1 MSNNQFAGLPNNK
14 FGNAFDLSSLKA
26 PAAGQADLAY
36 SKVVTQANLVAEF
49 VKESNNKVVVLL
61 CWSPR
66 SAQAKEILEILGK
79 LESADKNSWL
89 LGTVNVDTQAAV
101 AQALQVQS
109 VPVAIAIIQ
118 EQMIPLFE
126 SVPPLDQVRLV
137 INKLL
142 ELAAGKGIGSAPEN
156 SAVVETPME
165 PEEEAAYA
173 AMEKGDYAA
182 AKAAYQ
188 GWLKRKPNDPVATI
202 GLAQAD
208 LMNRIN
214 GLDFA
219 LTLKSSKADDLTSQL
234 MCADIEIAQ
243 GDYEAAFNRLI
254 SAVKSFSAEDRDKA
268 KAHLLGLF
276 NLVDPADPRLV
287 KARGQL
293 ASALF

>member
-1 MSNNQFAGLPNNK
+1 MSFNKPVAGGAN
-14 FGNAFDLSSLKA
+14 FGNAFDLSTLKK
-26 PAAGQADLAY
+26 PTADQLPTVGIA
-36 SKVVTQANLVAEF
+36 VTQENLVSEF
-49 VKESNNKVVVLL
+49 VAKSKEQVVVLL
-61 CWSPR
+61 AWSAR
-66 SAQAKEILEILGK
+66 STQSKEILETLGK
-79 LESADKNSWL
+79 LEKADDGSWL
-89 LGTVNVDTQAAV
+89 LGTVDVDSQPQV
-101 AQALQVQS
+101 AQALQIKS
-109 VPVAIAIIQ
+109 VPVAIAIIA
-118 EQMIPLFE
+118 EQLLPLFE
-126 SVPPLDQVRLV
+126 SVPPADQVRLV

-142 ELAAGKGIGSAPEN
+142 ELASQKGVGAAPVGVTEI
-156 SAVVETPME
+156 PME
-165 PEEEAAYA
+165 AEEEAAYA

-182 AKAAYQ
+182 AKASYQ
-188 GWLKRKPNDPVATI
+188 AWLNRKPNDPIATI

-219 LTLKSSKADDLTSQL
+219 LTLKNSKADDLTSQL

-254 SAVKSFSAEDRDKA
+254 AAVKNFSSDDRYKA
-268 KAHLLGLF
+268 KSHLLQLF

>member
-1 MSNNQFAGLPNNK
+1 MSKNPFAGLPKNK

-26 PAAGQADLAY
+26 PSPSDLPTYGKA
-36 SKVVTQANLVAEF
+36 VTQTNLVAEF
-49 VKESNNKVVVLL
+49 VKESNNQVVVLL

-79 LESADKNSWL
+79 LQAADKNTWL
-89 LGTVNVDTQAAV
+89 LGTVNVDTEAAV

-118 EQMIPLFE
+118 EQIIPLFE
-126 SVPPLDQVRLV
+126 SVPPIDQVRLV

-156 SAVVETPME
+156 IAPAEIPME

-182 AKAAYQ
+182 AKASYQ
-188 GWLKRKPNDPVATI
+188 AWLKRKPNDPIAII

-219 LTLKSSKADDLTSQL
+219 LTLRNAKPDDLTSQL

-254 SAVKSFSAEDRDKA
+254 AAVKSFAGDDRDKA
-268 KAHLLGLF
+268 KNHLLSLF

>member
-1 MSNNQFAGLPNNK
+1 MSTNPQTGLPNNK

-26 PAAGQADLAY
+26 PAAGESTITY
-36 SKVVTQANLVAEF
+36 GKEVTQANLVSDF
-49 VKESNNKVVVLL
+49 VKESNKKVVILL

-79 LESADKNSWL
+79 LESADQNAWL

-118 EQMIPLFE
+118 EQIIPLFE

-142 ELAAGKGIGSAPEN
+142 ELASGKGIGRAAEN

-214 GLDFA
+214 GLDFMS
-219 LTLKSSKADDLTSQL
+219 TLKNSKADDLTSQM

-254 SAVKSFSAEDRDKA
+254 AAVKSFTANDRDQA
-268 KAHLLGLF
+268 KAHLLQLF

-287 KARGQL
+287 KARGRL